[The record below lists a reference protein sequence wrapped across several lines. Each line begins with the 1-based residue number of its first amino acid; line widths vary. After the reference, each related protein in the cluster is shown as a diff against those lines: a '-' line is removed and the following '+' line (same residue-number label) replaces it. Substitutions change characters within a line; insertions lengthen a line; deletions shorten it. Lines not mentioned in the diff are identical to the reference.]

1 MKLDNFEPFSRPHS
15 GSVIM
20 QLMTKL
26 DVSNKEILEQLYQNS
41 LECKAMGLILRL
53 KIRCHNAHTLKIY
66 N

>member
-26 DVSNKEILEQLYQNS
+26 DVSNEEILEQLYQNS
-41 LECKAMGLILRL
+41 LECKAMGLIL
-53 KIRCHNAHTLKIY
+53 
-66 N
+66 